1 MGLLAR
7 IIGNETGRDDT
18 ARRTSPDKSTGI
30 AYDAGL
36 VDRLKKD
43 HQDLVVIYTA
53 IKTAA
58 NEGRFHEL
66 PGLLTNLKL
75 AFQTHVM
82 QENVKFYVYVQQHYS
97 HDADTANFIFDV
109 RKEMEGI
116 ARALIKFVNTHSTI
130 LPTRETVANFQ
141 AELDHIGA
149 VLMMRVQLEENRLYS
164 LYQPA

>member
-7 IIGNETGRDDT
+7 LIGNETGVNDSG
-18 ARRTSPDKSTGI
+18 RRASLDKSAGI

-36 VDRLKKD
+36 VSRLKKD

-53 IKTAA
+53 VKTAA
-58 NEGRFHEL
+58 NEGRYHEL
-66 PGLLTNLKL
+66 PDLLTNLKL

-82 QENVKFYVYVQQHYS
+82 QENVKFYVYVQQHYA
-97 HDADTANFIFDV
+97 HDAETANFIFDV

-116 ARALIKFVNTHSTI
+116 ARALIRFVNTHSTI
-130 LPTRETVANFQ
+130 LPTRDTVAGFQ